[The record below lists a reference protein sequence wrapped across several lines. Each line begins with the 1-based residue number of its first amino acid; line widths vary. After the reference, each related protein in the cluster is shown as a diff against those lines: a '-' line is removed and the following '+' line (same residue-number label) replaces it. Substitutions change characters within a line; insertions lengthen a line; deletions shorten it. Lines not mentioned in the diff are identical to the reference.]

1 MAYEIEYRFEE
12 LPLLAHANG
21 VHAGLIGGKAIV
33 SIGSGRDWSIDEI
46 YLDGYRDNKS
56 VDVKLDSLPG
66 TSEGAIYNIIFSAL
80 TGGDHEIAI
89 QELVN
94 EWIDGQR
101 TDLRKMFRDMEPV

>member
-1 MAYEIEYRFEE
+1 MTYEIEYTFEE

-21 VHAGLIGGKAIV
+21 THAGLIGGKAII

-46 YLDGYRDNKS
+46 YLDGYRDLKP
-56 VDVKLDSLPG
+56 VDVKLDNVPG

-80 TGGDHEIAI
+80 TSGDREVAI

-94 EWIDGQR
+94 DWIDGQR
-101 TDLRKMFRDMEPV
+101 TDLRALFRDMEPV